1 MRTERA
7 IKLLFW
13 LAGLYDGILGAAFLI
28 APAAVFDYFR
38 ITPPNHFGYVQFPGA
53 LLVIFALMFFAV
65 AAAPRRNR
73 NLVPYG
79 ILLKVAYCGVVVG
92 YWFGQGI
99 PDMWKTFA
107 VCDAVF
113 ALLFFWAW
121 RMLGEVEADQNAPA
135 PFAVGRS

>member
-28 APAAVFDYFR
+28 APAAVFDYSR
-38 ITPPNHFGYVQFPGA
+38 ITPPNHFGYVQFPAA
-53 LLVIFALMFFAV
+53 LLIIFALMFFAV

-99 PDMWKTFA
+99 PDMWKLFA
-107 VCDAVF
+107 VSDAVF

-135 PFAVGRS
+135 PLAVGRN

>member
-7 IKLLFW
+7 IRLLFW

-28 APAAVFDYFR
+28 APAALFDYSR
-38 ITPPNHFGYVQFPGA
+38 ITPPNHFGYVQFPAA
-53 LLVIFALMFFAV
+53 LLIIFALMFFAV

-99 PDMWKTFA
+99 PDMWKLFA
-107 VCDAVF
+107 VSDAVF

-135 PFAVGRS
+135 PLAVGRN

>member
-28 APAAVFDYFR
+28 APAAVFDCFG
-38 ITPPNHFGYVQFPGA
+38 ITPPNHFGYVQFPAA
-53 LLVIFALMFFAV
+53 LIIIFALMFFAV

-92 YWFGQGI
+92 YWSGQGI
-99 PDMWKTFA
+99 PDMWKPFA

-113 ALLFFWAW
+113 ALLFIWAW

-135 PFAVGRS
+135 P

>member
-1 MRTERA
+1 MRTERT

-53 LLVIFALMFFAV
+53 LLIIFALMFFAV

-99 PDMWKTFA
+99 PDMWKLFA

-121 RMLGEVEADQNAPA
+121 RMLGRGSMEINGPA
-135 PFAVGRS
+135 SPLTGQ

>member
-53 LLVIFALMFFAV
+53 LLIIFALMFFAV

-99 PDMWKTFA
+99 PDMWKLFA

-113 ALLFFWAW
+113 ALLFFWTW
-121 RMLGEVEADQNAPA
+121 RMLGRGSMEINGPA
-135 PFAVGRS
+135 GSLTGQ